1 MTRRRSA
8 PAIMRTFPLT
18 SVPRSSALMTAPRA
32 ALTLAFALALGACS
46 TAPTNPPAADA
57 SDAGGAAAAPTS
69 ASTPG
74 PDAAWLSLRA
84 RYMDCVQERA
94 KANLGAKGAARDVA
108 ASALDACKSQL
119 DAMHDAFQDYLSA
132 QMSSSHGKSS
142 ARQAANRVTTDT
154 REKARSYLTQ
164 YVERQRYELGQ
175 R

>member
-1 MTRRRSA
+1 
-8 PAIMRTFPLT
+8 MRTFPLT
-18 SVPRSSALMTAPRA
+18 SAPRSSALMTAPRA

-46 TAPTNPPAADA
+46 TAPTNPAAADA